1 MLRPVSIPDICP
13 RTVLEA
19 KGGGP
24 FSLIAGDF
32 EEIYGVALD
41 ENNDGESSA
50 GDEEMEQAKT
60 KQRGQW
66 GAVVTC
72 FFIDCV
78 SVVTYSCALR
88 QSRRRVTKRRGA
100 AYRQA
105 RNVLQFLRIIHA
117 LLEEGGAWI
126 NIGKRHPSRAGS
138 FIDLAWC

>member
-41 ENNDGESSA
+41 EDDDGGSSA
-50 GDEEMEQAKT
+50 ADAGDGVTDQAKT
-60 KQRGQW
+60 KQKGQW

-78 SVVTYSCALR
+78 SVVRFRCA
-88 QSRRRVTKRRGA
+88 
-100 AYRQA
+100 
-105 RNVLQFLRIIHA
+105 
-117 LLEEGGAWI
+117 
-126 NIGKRHPSRAGS
+126 
-138 FIDLAWC
+138 